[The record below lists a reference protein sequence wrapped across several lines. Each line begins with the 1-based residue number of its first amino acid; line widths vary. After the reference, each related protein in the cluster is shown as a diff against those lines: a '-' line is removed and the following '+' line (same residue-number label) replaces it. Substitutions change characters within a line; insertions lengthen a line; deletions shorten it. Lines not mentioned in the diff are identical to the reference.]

1 MLVWNFVVFVR
12 IMAFQFLTMRRTFLA
27 ATYSRVQNMNLGG
40 TVCVD
45 RSTLDYIL
53 VRPTVV
59 LLLVLCV
66 LLKMLISDHC
76 PLSVSAFISDVS
88 GGF

>member
-1 MLVWNFVVFVR
+1 
-12 IMAFQFLTMRRTFLA
+12 
-27 ATYSRVQNMNLGG
+27 MNLGG